1 VDTVNTI
8 GAQERKRR
16 LVFGGMTLLL
26 LGLLTGFV
34 VPSLANPRLGLS
46 AHLEGVLNGLLL
58 VLLGLVW
65 SEVHLPPRAERS
77 ALGLLFYGT
86 YANWATTTLGAAFGT
101 SRLTPIAGAGHAGAP
116 WQENLVAVLG
126 VSLALSVIAGIAL
139 VLWGLRRAR
148 QV

>member
-1 VDTVNTI
+1 
-8 GAQERKRR
+8 
-16 LVFGGMTLLL
+16 
-26 LGLLTGFV
+26 
-34 VPSLANPRLGLS
+34 
-46 AHLEGVLNGLLL
+46 
-58 VLLGLVW
+58 
-65 SEVHLPPRAERS
+65 VHLPPRAERS
-77 ALGLLFYGT
+77 ALGLVFYGT

-148 QV
+148 QA

>member
-16 LVFGGMTLLL
+16 FVFAGMTLLL

-34 VPSLANPRLGLS
+34 VPSLANPRMGVS

-65 SEVHLPPRAERS
+65 SEVSLPPRAEKA

-101 SRLTPIAGAGHAGAP
+101 SRLTPVAGAGHAGAP
-116 WQENLVAVLG
+116 WQEDLVTVLS
-126 VSLALSVIAGIAL
+126 VSLAFSMIAGIAV
-139 VLWGLRRAR
+139 VLWGLGRPR